1 MQIKTNA
8 RHFTAFFI
16 LSLSILAT
24 SCSKQPIQELA
35 AENADP
41 IIPPDIKAVNAIN
54 STWTVNWDGLP
65 NGSTYTT
72 RQASAAFGNVNGWNQ
87 SRAMISNDDL
97 RITLLKNSLSGA
109 GGVVAN
115 IDISDG
121 TAYELDFDVR
131 FHSAFDW
138 SRGGKIG
145 FGFAIGEGNAGGDP
159 AWDGNGGTLRMMWYQ
174 NDAGRVYFQPY
185 VYYRDQPGQF
195 GNDFGRTY
203 PVSGSLNR
211 GQTYHVH
218 MYIKS
223 NTGSNTNG
231 RAQIL
236 VDGYALL
243 DVPIRWT
250 TNDAQRLIRN
260 LTFHT
265 FRGGSQTYWQSATDG
280 YIYYDNLSVH
290 KIS

>member
-1 MQIKTNA
+1 MLVAVLVISM
-8 RHFTAFFI
+8 
-16 LSLSILAT
+16 LS
-24 SCSKQPIQELA
+24 CKKQTA
-35 AENADP
+35 AEPAKEQEEVV
-41 IIPPDIKAVNAIN
+41 IPPDQVGLNAIK
-54 STWTVNWDGLP
+54 STWTNNWDGLP

-72 RQASAAFGNVNGWNQ
+72 AQASSDFGNVTGWND

-97 RITLLKNSLSGA
+97 RITLKANALSAA

-115 IDISDG
+115 VDISDG

-131 FHSAFDW
+131 YHSQFDW
-138 SRGGKIG
+138 SRGGKVG
-145 FGFAIGEGNAGGDP
+145 FGFSIGDGNTGGDP
-159 AWDGNGGTLRMMWYQ
+159 GWDGNGGTLRMMWYQ

-185 VYYRDQPGQF
+185 VYYKDQPGEF

-203 PVSGSLNR
+203 PTSGSLVK

-223 NTGSNTNG
+223 NTGSNTDG

-236 VDGYALL
+236 VDGYPLL
-243 DVPIRWT
+243 DVSIRWT
-250 TNDAQRLIRN
+250 TNDAKRLIRG

-265 FRGGSQTYWQSATDG
+265 FRGGSQTYWQSPVDS

-290 KIS
+290 KISS